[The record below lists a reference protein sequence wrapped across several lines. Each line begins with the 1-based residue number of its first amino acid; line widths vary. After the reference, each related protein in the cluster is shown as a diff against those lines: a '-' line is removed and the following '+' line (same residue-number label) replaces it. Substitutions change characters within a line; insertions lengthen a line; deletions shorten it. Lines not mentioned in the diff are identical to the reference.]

1 MLCRPR
7 GLLREIAH
15 ELTCTVRIDDEV
27 RSTDLS
33 RDVIKYLVA
42 IDDVIKYLVAID
54 DVIKYLVAIDAIEH
68 LPGCH
73 LWRGAMSFRAPP
85 GLRCHLD
92 CSAGGRTGH
101 AGGAAQRPTRE

>member
-33 RDVIKYLVA
+33 R
-42 IDDVIKYLVAID
+42 DVIKYLVAID